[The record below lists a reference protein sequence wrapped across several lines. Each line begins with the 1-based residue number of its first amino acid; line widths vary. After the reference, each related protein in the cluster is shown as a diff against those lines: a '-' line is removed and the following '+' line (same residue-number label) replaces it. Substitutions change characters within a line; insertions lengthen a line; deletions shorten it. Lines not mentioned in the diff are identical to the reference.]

1 MIANTSPKTSIILSG
16 VCAALI
22 FTASAPVQTTPAV
35 AAGPKPAMTLV
46 AHRAIYD
53 LKLKNSTQK
62 SGIAGASGRLVFELQ
77 GDDCVGY
84 SVNMRIVTRF
94 TTTNGQASTID
105 SRTTSWEAGDGQVMR
120 YGSKQYVNSQL
131 VDEVEGKAER
141 GATDQAGAANYTK
154 PQETKFDLPARAVFP
169 VEHTKHL
176 MTAAI
181 DGSVMDRTL
190 VFDGSELNK
199 LYTAV
204 SFIGKVKTG
213 KDLKIPEGVAGTEIL
228 RDLSAWPFTVSY
240 FDQATQSSAGEQV
253 PSHEISFTMFEN
265 GISTGLTMS
274 YENFALNGTLSELTL
289 FEPTEC
295 TE

>member
-1 MIANTSPKTSIILSG
+1 MIANSSPKTSAALSG
-16 VCAALI
+16 VFATLVLAAGAMFVTPAAL
-22 FTASAPVQTTPAV
+22 
-35 AAGPKPAMTLV
+35 AAGPASSTTLV

-53 LKLKNSTQK
+53 LRLKSSTQK
-62 SGIAGASGRLVFELQ
+62 SGIAAAAGRLVFELQ

-94 TTTNGQASTID
+94 TTNNGQASTID
-105 SRTTSWEAGDGQVMR
+105 SRTTSWEAGDGRVMR
-120 YGSKQYVNSQL
+120 YGSKQFVNAQL

-141 GATDQAGAANYTK
+141 GATDKTGAARYTK
-154 PQETKFDLPARAVFP
+154 PEAAKFELPARAVFP

-176 MTAAI
+176 MNAAH

-204 SFIGKVKTG
+204 SFIGKAKKG
-213 KDLKIPEGVAGTEIL
+213 DEIGIPEGVAGAEHL
-228 RDLSAWPFTVSY
+228 RALSAWPFTVSY
-240 FDQATQSSAGEQV
+240 FDQATQSAAGEQV
-253 PSHEISFTMFEN
+253 PSHEISFVMFEN
-265 GISTGLTMS
+265 GISTGLIMS

-295 TE
+295 TQ